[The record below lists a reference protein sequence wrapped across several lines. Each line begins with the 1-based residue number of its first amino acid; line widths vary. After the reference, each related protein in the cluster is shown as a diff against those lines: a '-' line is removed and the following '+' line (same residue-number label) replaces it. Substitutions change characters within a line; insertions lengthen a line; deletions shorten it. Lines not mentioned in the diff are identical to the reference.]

1 MAAATN
7 PPSLTHRIAPINFQ
21 LAIPDS
27 SISDQQTKRD
37 KSIKIAQFAR
47 ASSIFRVRKI
57 YIYHDPTSNI
67 DKYDPYLL
75 KTILGYLDTPQYLR
89 RKLYRLTPEL
99 QYAGIL
105 HPIKAPHH
113 KKYENI
119 KSIKAGELR
128 VGVVVK
134 FKGTLHVDV
143 GLGVMIPCERI
154 SATEEGKKVNVKF
167 VSAYPKLKAT
177 KASADDIS
185 SNYWGYEVEQVS
197 RLGGFLKETKD
208 KKNTE
213 IMITSRDGRFFK
225 NTESDLIRSLMSVR
239 NLLIVFGAPKS
250 GVEQILLREG
260 QTTDA
265 YKFTVNMFPFQGT
278 ETVRLE
284 EAIFGT
290 LAILNNLLSDNS
302 TSATVG
308 TNTTATTTNNNST

>member
-154 SATEEGKKVNVKF
+154 SATEEGKKV
-167 VSAYPKLKAT
+167 
-177 KASADDIS
+177 
-185 SNYWGYEVEQVS
+185 
-197 RLGGFLKETKD
+197 
-208 KKNTE
+208 
-213 IMITSRDGRFFK
+213 
-225 NTESDLIRSLMSVR
+225 
-239 NLLIVFGAPKS
+239 
-250 GVEQILLREG
+250 
-260 QTTDA
+260 
-265 YKFTVNMFPFQGT
+265 
-278 ETVRLE
+278 
-284 EAIFGT
+284 
-290 LAILNNLLSDNS
+290 
-302 TSATVG
+302 
-308 TNTTATTTNNNST
+308 